1 MFMELF
7 GLARRAD
14 ARFGRKKCSHTYLGA
29 GLLPN
34 QCKECSWTYRD
45 SHRPANPDSSGA
57 FRRFDFGR
65 DRHDDSSVLL
75 KTCELRQHVERNRL
89 WR

>member
-14 ARFGRKKCSHTYLGA
+14 ARRGRKKCSETYLGA
-29 GLLPN
+29 GLPPK
-34 QCKECSWTYRD
+34 QCKECSPTYRD
-45 SHRPANPDSSGA
+45 PRLPTLTPAAPFAALS
-57 FRRFDFGR
+57 FGR
-65 DRHDDSSVLL
+65 DRHDDSPVLL